1 MQRTLRRSMNGE
13 DVRLLHAVLNFHLPP
28 PSDQLPTSGAGA
40 SDFGP
45 RTEEKVKEF
54 QKINR
59 IDIDTPDFM
68 DGLVGPNTRAVLESG
83 AKVVLRLGLDRTE
96 LPKPLPLPRPLP
108 PPFPQPLPLPLPIPV
123 LPKLKTPVVMP
134 PTPQPAFIP
143 SPRLH
148 LDNVQ
153 VQAGATHTINFT
165 RKDTD
170 AVFIQVQYTLL
181 WKNPD
186 DEHTEISIGGTH
198 VFSVNNQE
206 EGNDIQLFGQ
216 ITRAQIPIFS
226 RVPQLT
232 ASAFAQIAVQN
243 LLLTNPLR
251 PVVGLGAG
259 LQVQWEFVKRKFS
272 IAVQGMP
279 FLNFLQENNQ
289 FKMLTGAQGQGVL
302 IFQFD
307 GGTR

>member
-1 MQRTLRRSMNGE
+1 MQRTLRRTMKGE

-28 PSDQLPTSGAGA
+28 PSDQLPTSGDGA

-59 IDIDTPDFM
+59 IDIGTPDFM
-68 DGLVGPNTRAVLESG
+68 DGVVGAHTREVLESG
-83 AKVVLRLGLDRTE
+83 AKVVLRLGLDPTE
-96 LPKPLPLPRPLP
+96 LPPRPLP

-143 SPRLH
+143 APRLR

-153 VQAGATHTINFT
+153 VQAGGSHTINFT
-165 RKDTD
+165 RKNTD
-170 AVFIQVQYTLL
+170 AVFLQVQYTML

-186 DEHTEISIGGTH
+186 EEHTEISVGGTH
-198 VFSVNNQE
+198 VFSVNGKE

-216 ITRAQIPIFS
+216 LTRVQIPIFD

-232 ASAFAQIAVQN
+232 ASAFVQITVQN
-243 LLLTNPLR
+243 LRLTNPIR
-251 PVVGLGAG
+251 PVVGIGVGA
-259 LQVQWEFVKRKFS
+259 QVQWEFIKKRFS
-272 IAVQGMP
+272 IAIQGMP
-279 FLNFLQENNQ
+279 FLNFLEENNQ
-289 FKMLTGAQGQGVL
+289 FKMLTGAQGQGFL
-302 IFQFD
+302 IFQFA
-307 GGTR
+307 GGSR